1 MKLDGT
7 FYLKII
13 TAIPFKSAAAAA
25 TLLLF
30 LASLL
35 LRSHFSVVSSEGK
48 EWSKMEGTV
57 PSFSRLAAGRTVYPG
72 RLDKLWIGILKSS
85 KGFIAIWQQ
94 LSAASFLSLEQAASG
109 WQPDCLFSGHRFEFR
124 EGKATVALATVGLSC
139 KWL

>member
-72 RLDKLWIGILKSS
+72 RLDKL
-85 KGFIAIWQQ
+85 
-94 LSAASFLSLEQAASG
+94 
-109 WQPDCLFSGHRFEFR
+109 
-124 EGKATVALATVGLSC
+124 
-139 KWL
+139 